1 MTEECRGMPKQ
12 SVLREA
18 VEKTYL
24 SSLSRVFGSNLLS
37 VMLYG
42 SYVSGDFV
50 PGVSDVNV
58 LVILEHADTD
68 SIIQLGR
75 STSRMMRKYNI
86 TPLILTKNEFVNS
99 ADVFPMEYAD
109 IKRRN
114 RVLSGSDETS
124 SLVLEDGN
132 LRHQLEERLR
142 GSAAS
147 LRQMLIAARGRK
159 RVLNANLRAVYGILK
174 AVCRGLLTLKGVH
187 EIPTEWPAIIE
198 ELSKAFSMDTASL
211 MGLHELRMGT
221 KMDVHDIA
229 KQTLHTLEKL
239 IRTVDSMNAGSE
251 E

>member
-1 MTEECRGMPKQ
+1 VEQ
-12 SVLREA
+12 S
-18 VEKTYL
+18 YL
-24 SSLSRVFGSNLLS
+24 SNLNEVFGSNLLS

-58 LVILEHADTD
+58 LVILDHSDTN
-68 SIIQLGR
+68 SVMQLGR
-75 STSRMMRKYNI
+75 NTSRMMRKYNI

-114 RVLSGSDETS
+114 KVLSGSDETS
-124 SLVLEDGN
+124 SLVLEIDN

-159 RVLNANLRAVYGILK
+159 RVLKANLRAVYGTLK
-174 AVCRGLLTLKGVH
+174 AVCRGLLTLKGVD
-187 EIPTEWPAIIE
+187 EIPSEWPAIID
-198 ELSKAFSMDTASL
+198 ELSKSYSMETAAL
-211 MGLHELRMGT
+211 MGLHELRKGV
-221 KMDVHDIA
+221 KMDAHDIA
-229 KQTLHTLEKL
+229 TQTLSTLEKL
-239 IRTVDSMNAGSE
+239 ILTVDSMNAGS
-251 E
+251 